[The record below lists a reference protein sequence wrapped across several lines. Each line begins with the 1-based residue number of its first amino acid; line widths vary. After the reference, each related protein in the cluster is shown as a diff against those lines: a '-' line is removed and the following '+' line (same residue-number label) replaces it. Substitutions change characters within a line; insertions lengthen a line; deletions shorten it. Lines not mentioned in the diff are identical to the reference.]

1 MEGAIRCKNPGVNAS
16 TDPPG
21 TPRSGT
27 QSVER
32 AIAVLEC
39 FAGSERSLGLTE
51 IARAVELT
59 PSTVHRLLRA
69 LIAAGY
75 VEQDTT
81 EHYRLGVGIAVLG
94 QRALE
99 QSGYS
104 LARPVL
110 ERLSLTTGES
120 ASLGIRRGSEVVV
133 IERTSGPAGLR
144 FDHQTGAEIAMHAS
158 AMGKVLMAF
167 SGESIEVEVD
177 GLGAPTPF
185 TDNTLASSADLATAL
200 HEIAQRGWATNI
212 EERYVGVCGIAAPVR
227 SLGGV
232 AHAAIGLQGPSV
244 RLTAERIDELAPL
257 VVAAAVDVA
266 ALVIRI

>member
-1 MEGAIRCKNPGVNAS
+1 MEGVIRCKNPVVNAA
-16 TDPPG
+16 
-21 TPRSGT
+21 PRSGT

-51 IARAVELT
+51 IARAVDLT

-69 LIAAGY
+69 LTTAGY
-75 VEQDTT
+75 VEQDST
-81 EHYRLGVGIAVLG
+81 EHYRLGIGIAVLG

-99 QSGYS
+99 HSGYS

-110 ERLSLTTGES
+110 ERLSEATGES
-120 ASLGIRRGSEVVV
+120 ASLGIRRGGEVVV
-133 IERTSGPAGLR
+133 IERTSSPAGLR

-158 AMGKVLMAF
+158 AMGKVLLAF
-167 SGESIEVEVD
+167 SGESIEVEVEA
-177 GLGAPTPF
+177 LATPTRF
-185 TDNTLASSADLATAL
+185 TDKTLAAPDDLTRVL
-200 HEIAQRGWATNI
+200 REVVERGWATNV
-212 EERYVGVCGIAAPVR
+212 EERHVGVCGIAAPVR
-227 SLGGV
+227 SRSGP

-244 RLTAERIDELAPL
+244 RLTPDRIDELAPL

-266 ALVIRI
+266 AIVIRL